1 MLFDGRNNKR
11 SCVLILPAAQS
22 PEELSLAVCLCWQ
35 VACKALVL
43 LAEVTSTVATK
54 TGAEFT
60 VQKSIFITVIMQINT
75 NIVFPNLYH
84 AQST

>member
-1 MLFDGRNNKR
+1 MVFDGRNNKS

-22 PEELSLAVCLCWQ
+22 PKELSLAVCLCWQ
-35 VACKALVL
+35 LACRALVL
-43 LAEVTSTVATK
+43 LAKVTSAAATK

-60 VQKSIFITVIMQINT
+60 VQKSIFITGIMQINT